1 MSGRLIPALILVA
14 FILPGLA
21 HADELAQIIQ
31 QDLATLGYEPG
42 NTDGEVTTQTIV
54 AVSKFQAEHD
64 LAVTG
69 EITPQLAG
77 VIKAAI
83 RQQNEP
89 AAASNAVAAS
99 AAPALDADALRAAQQ
114 ACLQEKMAAA
124 QEAQQRQR
132 GLRSLARAVTRTAS
146 QFGNNDTSRQ
156 ISRAAS
162 DVYSAGAIAGDLQSA
177 AKDLGLT
184 EDEVEQCR
192 NPR

>member
-1 MSGRLIPALILVA
+1 MSGRLIPTLILVT
-14 FILPGLA
+14 FTLPGFA

-42 NTDGEVTTQTIV
+42 NTRGEVTTETIV

-77 VIKAAI
+77 VIKAAL

-89 AAASNAVAAS
+89 AAASNTPPAN

-132 GLRSLARAVTRTAS
+132 GLRSLARAVTRTVS
-146 QFGNNDTSRQ
+146 QLGNSDASRQ

-162 DVYSAGAIAGDLQSA
+162 DVYGAGAIAGDLQSA

-192 NPR
+192 NPL